1 MPNPQAGQ
9 LPPIM
14 KTLDITPT
22 WRGILPI
29 IVAALQTPDLP
40 HEVERDLLD
49 ELTRMARAADN
60 WNEHVARLNAEADA
74 LLGTEDRS

>member
-1 MPNPQAGQ
+1 MDT
-9 LPPIM
+9 IDM
-14 KTLDITPT
+14 TPT